1 MQLEHF
7 QCLLLA
13 TLLLVTVFS
22 NKLYKITSSLLQFLL
37 VNHFPFKKKYH
48 LTFRWMVGNGKG
60 LFNLY
65 RFTASLGKI
74 P

>member
-22 NKLYKITSSLLQFLL
+22 NKLYKITSSLLQFL
-37 VNHFPFKKKYH
+37 FKSFSIKKKYH